1 LSGLWR
7 GYDESPGDPT
17 GEKRRKPFI
26 MKIIFLVAILA
37 LLTINIVCAGQAD
50 VLKVE
55 VGHAGA
61 STYRFDVTVRHNDEG
76 WDHYANKWD
85 VVAPDGTVL
94 ATRIL
99 LHPHENEQ
107 PFTRSLSGVKIPKN
121 VNNVSIQAHDAVHGY
136 GGKIITIQ
144 LPR

>member
-1 LSGLWR
+1 
-7 GYDESPGDPT
+7 
-17 GEKRRKPFI
+17 
-26 MKIIFLVAILA
+26 MKIIFSVAILS
-37 LLTINIVCAGQAD
+37 LLMINIVCAGQAD

-55 VGHAGA
+55 VERTGDNTFH
-61 STYRFDVTVRHNDEG
+61 FDVTVRHNDEG

-99 LHPHENEQ
+99 HHPHENEQ
-107 PFTRSLSGVKIPKN
+107 PFTRSLGGIKIPAS
-121 VNNVSIQAHDAVHGY
+121 VNKVSIRTHDSVHGY
-136 GGKIITIQ
+136 GGKIQTTQ

>member
-1 LSGLWR
+1 V
-7 GYDESPGDPT
+7 
-17 GEKRRKPFI
+17 
-26 MKIIFLVAILA
+26 KIIFSAAILSM
-37 LLTINIVCAGQAD
+37 LMINIVCAGQAD

-55 VGHAGA
+55 VGHAGESA
-61 STYRFDVTVRHNDEG
+61 YQFDVTVRHNDDG

-99 LHPHENEQ
+99 HHPHEDEQ
-107 PFTRSLSGVKIPKN
+107 PFTRSLGGVKIPEG
-121 VNNVSIQAHDAVHGY
+121 VNTVSIQAHDSVHGY

>member
-1 LSGLWR
+1 
-7 GYDESPGDPT
+7 
-17 GEKRRKPFI
+17 
-26 MKIIFLVAILA
+26 MKIIFSAAILSM
-37 LLTINIVCAGQAD
+37 LMINIVCAGQAD

-55 VGHAGA
+55 VGHAGESA
-61 STYRFDVTVRHNDEG
+61 YQFDVTVRHNDEG

-99 LHPHENEQ
+99 HHPHEKEQ
-107 PFTRSLSGVKIPKN
+107 PFTRSLSGVKIPKS
-121 VNNVSIQAHDAVHGY
+121 VNKVSIQAHDSVHGY

-144 LPR
+144 VPR

>member
-1 LSGLWR
+1 
-7 GYDESPGDPT
+7 
-17 GEKRRKPFI
+17 

>member
-1 LSGLWR
+1 MR
-7 GYDESPGDPT
+7 
-17 GEKRRKPFI
+17 
-26 MKIIFLVAILA
+26 AILSSLIIILLA
-37 LLTINIVCAGQAD
+37 LSTVYAGPVD

-55 VGHAGA
+55 VERTGEN
-61 STYRFDVTVRHNDEG
+61 TFRFDVKVIHNDEG

-99 LHPHENEQ
+99 HHPHENEQ
-107 PFTRSLSGVKIPKN
+107 PFTRSLSGVKIPKS
-121 VNNVSIQAHDAVHGY
+121 VNKVSIQAHDSVHGY
-136 GGKIITIQ
+136 GGKKITIQ